1 MRCLIQRVRQAQVDI
16 DGKCVGKIGAG
27 FMILFGAAPDDDRD
41 TADFIAKKV
50 AALRVFSDENG
61 KMNLSLTDV
70 GGEALIVSQFTLYA
84 DCRKG
89 NRPSYTGAC
98 EPKRASELYD
108 RFCEAVA
115 AYGIKVENGVFGE
128 DMQVS
133 LINDGP
139 VTVML
144 DSDVIYRGAQ
154 CSK

>member
-1 MRCLIQRVRQAQVDI
+1 M
-16 DGKCVGKIGAG
+16 
-27 FMILFGAAPDDDRD
+27 
-41 TADFIAKKV
+41 
-50 AALRVFSDENG
+50 FSDENG

-98 EPKRASELYD
+98 EPNRASELYD
-108 RFCEAVA
+108 RFAEAVA
-115 AYGIKVENGVFGE
+115 AYGIKVEKGVFGE

-144 DSDVIYRGAQ
+144 DSDVIYRRAQ